1 MEKKARNYYE
11 EYKRKKE
18 LNRIYHLAINKDIAN
33 MLDKKLKQENKNITK
48 WFLENVENY
57 LKK

>member
-11 EYKRKKE
+11 ENKRKRE
-18 LNRIYHLAINKDIAN
+18 LNRMYYLAINKDIAN
-33 MLDKKLKQENKNITK
+33 MLDKKLKQENKTITK